1 MHNAKGK
8 GGSSKRRMRK
18 EGRAE
23 GRKGSRSGIGLSGD
37 DIKGIVCQLSYITQS
52 HACSRFEERWKEDT
66 GFILLFDREGRKSRN
81 ILLSWSVHLEKI
93 YLDRLSYGPTDWV
106 SLSLPLS
113 FSLSFFLSLPL
124 SLSLSLLLRD
134 LEKLRG
140 PKSALTYLIL
150 RLWLCLLSQS
160 AASFKV
166 TLEL

>member
-124 SLSLSLLLRD
+124 SLSLSYCVTWKSCADQKVRSRTSFSGYGYVCCLNLLLRS
-134 LEKLRG
+134 R
-140 PKSALTYLIL
+140 
-150 RLWLCLLSQS
+150 
-160 AASFKV
+160 
-166 TLEL
+166 